1 MADADPFAG
10 DEQASSTTGAERR
23 GETGPAGLRRWRTPL
38 MLLVPLLIAAGG
50 LYWWLS
56 GGDTVETDNAY
67 VKQDIV
73 SVSSEVAG
81 RIISVQAKENAQ
93 VKAGD
98 ILFTIEDSPFRV
110 AVAQA
115 DAQIAGAQAHLVA
128 LQADVG
134 ATAAKIAAAGEDLE
148 LARKTYVR
156 EKELMDRGFNT
167 RARMDAAEHAVA
179 AARDRVAA
187 FRADVTKAQA
197 QLASGRQLPG
207 VNPEVAGAE
216 AQRARAMLDLSR
228 TVIRAPVAGRVSQAA
243 RLQVGGQAVPG
254 VPMLSLVR
262 EDRTRI
268 EANFKETDLDRI
280 RPGEPADIE
289 IDAYPGV
296 TLHGRVESI
305 GAGTGSEFSILPAQ
319 NATGNWV
326 KIVQRVPV
334 RIAVTERSPRPL
346 LAGLSA
352 EVKVHVGSGD

>member
-1 MADADPFAG
+1 MADADPFPAFTEAPNVDVRG
-10 DEQASSTTGAERR
+10 ARPAAAS
-23 GETGPAGLRRWRTPL
+23 RWRLPL
-38 MLLVPLLIAAGG
+38 MLLVPMLVVAVG
-50 LYWWLS
+50 LFWWLT

-73 SVSSEVAG
+73 SVSGEVSG
-81 RIISVQAKENAQ
+81 RVVSVAVGENR
-93 VKAGD
+93 VVHAGD
-98 ILFTIEDSPFRV
+98 VLFTLDDAPYRV

-115 DAQIAGAQAHLVA
+115 DAQIATAQARITA
-128 LQADVG
+128 LQAEVGASAADVG
-134 ATAAKIAAAGEDLE
+134 AARDDLE
-148 LARKTYVR
+148 LARRTYAR

-179 AARDRVAA
+179 AASDRVAA
-187 FRADVTKAQA
+187 MRADVTKAQA
-197 QLASGRQLPG
+197 QLANGPQLPG
-207 VNPEVAGAE
+207 VNPDIAAAQ

-228 TVIRAPVAGRVSQAA
+228 TVIRAPVAGRVSQAT

-268 EANFKETDLDRI
+268 EANFKETDLGRI
-280 RPGEPADIE
+280 RPGEAAEIE
-289 IDAYPGV
+289 LDAYPGL
-296 TLHGRVESI
+296 TLHGRVESL

-352 EVKVHVGSGD
+352 EVKVHVGSED